1 MDILK
6 NDVIAILS
14 EKINSKLARN
24 GQSSTF
30 PPGPDKQI
38 SLPTSHWHIWKTWTL
53 EKVCSS
59 KNQKSFLLEHL
70 EKGFRVKS
78 LQFTL
83 VLWLPFW
90 FFRIIWPGIFHSFW
104 FLTRKEFL
112 IFICCRR
119 TKKRLWVT
127 TCDSGIRR
135 LKPSTS
141 TRVFFEAF
149 IHSLKDLYQ
158 AWK

>member
-38 SLPTSHWHIWKTWTL
+38 TLPTSHQHIGETSTP

-59 KNQKSFLLEHL
+59 KNRKSFPLEHL
-70 EKGFRVKS
+70 ERGFRVKS
-78 LQFTL
+78 LLFMS
-83 VLWLPFW
+83 VL
-90 FFRIIWPGIFHSFW
+90 
-104 FLTRKEFL
+104 
-112 IFICCRR
+112 
-119 TKKRLWVT
+119 
-127 TCDSGIRR
+127 
-135 LKPSTS
+135 
-141 TRVFFEAF
+141 
-149 IHSLKDLYQ
+149 
-158 AWK
+158 

>member
-6 NDVIAILS
+6 NDVNAILS
-14 EKINSKLARN
+14 EKINSKLKRN

-38 SLPTSHWHIWKTWTL
+38 SLPTSHWHIGKTSNL
-53 EKVCSS
+53 EKVCLS

-83 VLWLPFW
+83 VL
-90 FFRIIWPGIFHSFW
+90 
-104 FLTRKEFL
+104 
-112 IFICCRR
+112 
-119 TKKRLWVT
+119 
-127 TCDSGIRR
+127 
-135 LKPSTS
+135 
-141 TRVFFEAF
+141 
-149 IHSLKDLYQ
+149 
-158 AWK
+158 